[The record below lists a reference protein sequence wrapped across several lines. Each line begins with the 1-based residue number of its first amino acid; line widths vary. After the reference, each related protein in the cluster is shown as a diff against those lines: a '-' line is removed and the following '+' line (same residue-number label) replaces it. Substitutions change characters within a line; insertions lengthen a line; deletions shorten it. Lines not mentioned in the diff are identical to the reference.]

1 VRMVS
6 PIVDTRSGTVK
17 VTVEI
22 NDKTDLRIGAFVRV
36 QITTDVHKDALVVPK
51 LALLEE
57 GGETYVYRAD
67 ADSVLKVRVQTGYA
81 DEDMAEILVG
91 LNQGDRVV
99 TVGHGGLQH
108 GSRIRDL
115 GATAVAADSSRV
127 DADSGNEE
135 VARR

>member
-1 VRMVS
+1 MVS

-36 QITTDVHKDALVVPK
+36 QITTDVHQGALVVPK
-51 LALLEE
+51 VALLEE
-57 GGETYVYRAD
+57 GGETFVYRAE
-67 ADSVLKVRVQTGYA
+67 ADSVLKVRVQTGYSDA
-81 DEDMAEILVG
+81 VMAEVLVG

-108 GSRIRDL
+108 GTRIRDL
-115 GATAVAADSSRV
+115 GAAAVAADSSRV
-127 DADSGNEE
+127 DSESTADEM
-135 VARR
+135 ARR